1 MRSFNTHTGTTVAL
15 MEDGINT
22 DQILPSRFL
31 SHIEKKGFGKF
42 LFANWRYIQ
51 TPGPDNG
58 KDNPNFPLNDPDR
71 QGASILIAGDNFAGG
86 SSREHAVWALDDYGF
101 RVVIAG
107 SFNDILYN
115 NTVKNGLLAISLPEN
130 ARQELAQLDA
140 DQEVTVDLDEQEIKS
155 PDHSYHFDIDP
166 EVKHKL
172 LHGID
177 DIMETMEHQEGLQA
191 YEDKWNDFYRPGPHA
206 YDYSNGSVK
215 SKIK

>member
-1 MRSFNTHTGTTVAL
+1 MRSFRTHTGTSVAL
-15 MEDGINT
+15 MQDGINT

-51 TPGPDNG
+51 KSGPDNG
-58 KDNPNFPLNDPDR
+58 KDNPDFELNQTDR
-71 QGASILIAGDNFAGG
+71 QGASILISGDNFAGG

-107 SFNDILYN
+107 NFNDIFYN
-115 NTVKNGLLAISLPEN
+115 NTVKNGLLAIRLPEEE
-130 ARQELAQLDA
+130 RQALAQLEG
-140 DQEVTVDLDEQEIKS
+140 DQDVTVDLEAQLVSS
-155 PDHSYHFDIDP
+155 PAGDFSFDIDP

-177 DIMETMEHQEGLQA
+177 DIMETMMHQAGIEA
-191 YEDKWNDFYRPGPHA
+191 YEKKWNDFYDPGPNA
-206 YDYSNGSVK
+206 RDYSDGSMK
-215 SKIK
+215 SKLY